1 MLRDREKNRDTPR
14 IKKVKEERV
23 LLLWSDVMV

>member
-14 IKKVKEERV
+14 NKKVKEERV
-23 LLLWSDVMV
+23 LFLWSDVMV